1 MVKTSITSQN
11 IKAINRHLNTLAK
24 NFGTESKIFQ
34 DYTNKLE
41 GLDLYDRN
49 GVQQIRNTQ
58 ANRIRHQ
65 QLSAV
70 RRHPVNISETWKE
83 LRAKYGTDGIDF
95 RGETPK
101 QERERAQGY
110 IRLRLEV
117 ENKYEGEDL
126 YGLEE
131 LCDKYGIEH
140 DYMRA
145 YRERDYV
152 AQQWERVAEAYA
164 EEMEELYES
173 SSDSYAENPVDPETG
188 EVNVLDKIYD

>member
-1 MVKTSITSQN
+1 MAKTSITSQN

-65 QLSAV
+65 QISAV
-70 RRHPVNISETWKE
+70 RRHPVNVSETWKE
-83 LRAKYGTDGIDF
+83 LEAQYDIASMDF
-95 RGETPK
+95 KGHTPK
-101 QERERAQGY
+101 QEQERGRGY

-117 ENKYEGEDL
+117 ENKYEGDDL
-126 YGLEE
+126 YALEE

-152 AQQWERVAEAYA
+152 ARQWERVADAYSD
-164 EEMEELYES
+164 EMEELYQKSKES
-173 SSDSYAENPVDPETG
+173 QNENPVDPETG
-188 EVNVLDKIYD
+188 EVNVLDDIYT